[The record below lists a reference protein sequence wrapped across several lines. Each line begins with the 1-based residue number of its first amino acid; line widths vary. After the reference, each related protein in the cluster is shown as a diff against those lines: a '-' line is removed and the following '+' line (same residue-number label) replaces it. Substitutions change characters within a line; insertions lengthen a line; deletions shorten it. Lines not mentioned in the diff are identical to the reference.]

1 MGIIAI
7 ANNKGGIGKTTSVI
21 NIGAALANFQKKVL
35 LIDFDP
41 QANLSKSLGFRDCEQ
56 TIIDTLIGEQ
66 LPKQLEVK
74 KNVSLLPADLSLT
87 KAEQQLNPAQGDHHL
102 LKELLQPLLK
112 EYDFILIDCPP
123 SLNILT
129 TSALTAAHYML
140 IPVQAEFLALEGLA
154 SFLDAIEKIQKRINT
169 ALAIAGIFVTR
180 FDKRKVLNRH
190 VLETLNERFPAY
202 LLPSYIRENIAL
214 AESPINRSD
223 IFDYAP
229 KSYGAEDYA
238 LLARDILHKVENLSG
253 KKTQDVDGLMH
264 KNP

>member
-66 LPKQLEVK
+66 LPKPLEVK

-102 LKELLQPLLK
+102 LKELLQPLL
-112 EYDFILIDCPP
+112 
-123 SLNILT
+123 
-129 TSALTAAHYML
+129 SAL
-140 IPVQAEFLALEGLA
+140 
-154 SFLDAIEKIQKRINT
+154 S
-169 ALAIAGIFVTR
+169 
-180 FDKRKVLNRH
+180 
-190 VLETLNERFPAY
+190 
-202 LLPSYIRENIAL
+202 S
-214 AESPINRSD
+214 S
-223 IFDYAP
+223 
-229 KSYGAEDYA
+229 
-238 LLARDILHKVENLSG
+238 
-253 KKTQDVDGLMH
+253 
-264 KNP
+264 

>member
-56 TIIDTLIGEQ
+56 TIIDSLIGEK
-66 LPKQLEVK
+66 LPEPLQVK
-74 KNVSLLPADLSLT
+74 KNLSVLPANLSLT
-87 KAEQQLNPAQGDHHL
+87 KAEQQLNPAEGDHHL
-102 LKELLQPLLK
+102 LKELLQPLYSD
-112 EYDFILIDCPP
+112 YDFILIDCPP

-129 TSALTAAHYML
+129 TSALTAAQYML

-154 SFLDAIEKIQKRINT
+154 SFLETIEKIQRRIN
-169 ALAIAGIFVTR
+169 ANLAIAGIFITR

-190 VLETLNERFPAY
+190 VLETLSERFPAY
-202 LLPSYIRENIAL
+202 LLPSLIRENIAI

-229 KSYGAEDYA
+229 KSFGAEDYA
-238 LLARDILHKVENLSG
+238 LLARDILHKLENPII
-253 KKTQDVDGLMH
+253 KKAQSSNEMIH
-264 KNP
+264 KNL